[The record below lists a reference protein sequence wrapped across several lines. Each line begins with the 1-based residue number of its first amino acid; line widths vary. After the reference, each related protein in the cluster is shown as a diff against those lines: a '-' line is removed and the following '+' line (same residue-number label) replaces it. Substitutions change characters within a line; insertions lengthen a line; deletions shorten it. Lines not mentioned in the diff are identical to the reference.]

1 MNGRIRTFLLGVSL
15 LAGSGWRVSA
25 QEYTGITG
33 MMHVP
38 TAEMAPTGTARIG
51 AFFLNGEFTPT
62 KLAYKDGKYGTY
74 NHFLAIAP
82 FSWVELSYVCTL
94 LKAAKN
100 GDEAQ
105 GVGFYNKD
113 RHFCV
118 KLRPLKEGK
127 YWPAL
132 AIGAQDPTRTIEDK
146 SGDYAYFNNFY
157 VAASKHLDIRGH
169 ELGVHLTYRYYR
181 SDFNARWRGVAGG
194 ITYRPAFAP
203 NSRALLEYTGD
214 DVNVAVDCY
223 LWRLLFLQAG
233 LQNGKY
239 FSGGL
244 MLRIQL

>member
-1 MNGRIRTFLLGVSL
+1 MKRMCIWLLFVYAT
-15 LAGSGWRVSA
+15 LAVSA
-25 QEYTGITG
+25 QEYVGITG
-33 MMHVP
+33 MVHVP
-38 TAEMAPTGTARIG
+38 TAEMATEGEARIG
-51 AFFLNGEFTPT
+51 AFFLNSHFLPER
-62 KLAYKDGKYGTY
+62 LAERKYNTF

-94 LKAAKN
+94 LKTAKN
-100 GDEAQ
+100 LDELQ
-105 GVGFYNKD
+105 GVGFYEKD

-146 SGDYAYFNNFY
+146 SGDYAYFCNFY

-181 SDFNARWRGVAGG
+181 SDFNAKWRGVVGG

-203 NSRALLEYTGD
+203 NSRAMLEYTGD

-223 LWRLLFLQAG
+223 LWRLLFVQAG

>member
-1 MNGRIRTFLLGVSL
+1 MRNALRTLMVGMT
-15 LAGSGWRVSA
+15 LAVGSYVTLAA

-38 TAEMAPTGTARIG
+38 TAEMAPAGTARIG
-51 AFFLNGEFTPT
+51 GFFLNREFIPNQFVLKGTDT
-62 KLAYKDGKYGTY
+62 KYDTFNY
-74 NHFLAIAP
+74 FLALAP

-94 LKAAKN
+94 LKKVEDDGN
-100 GDEAQ
+100 GTR
-105 GVGFYNKD
+105 FYNQD

-132 AIGAQDPTRTIEDK
+132 AIGAQDPTRSVEDK
-146 SGDYAYFNNFY
+146 SGDYAYFSNFY

-181 SDFNARWRGVAGG
+181 SDFNARWQGITGG

-203 NSRALLEYTGD
+203 NSRAMLEYTGD